1 MLQSIFHFK
10 QSYILVIHTGLGLLW
25 YHSKAFCTQKTA
37 IKNKEI
43 HMPLCL
49 PRVMSLT
56 EINILS
62 IILIKGSQRPLVEL
76 WFYYVIFNKNLNGS
90 ISLFFVKL
98 WYTLSYWLH
107 FQSIRLRL
115 FAAYLCDK
123 NSHLIGIFC

>member
-1 MLQSIFHFK
+1 MLQSIFHF
-10 QSYILVIHTGLGLLW
+10 IHTGYSYWSRAFMISFQSVL
-25 YHSKAFCTQKTA
+25 YSKDCYKKQRNSHAS
-37 IKNKEI
+37 
-43 HMPLCL
+43 
-49 PRVMSLT
+49 MSA
-56 EINILS
+56 ESDVIDRINILS

-123 NSHLIGIFC
+123 NSNLIGIFC